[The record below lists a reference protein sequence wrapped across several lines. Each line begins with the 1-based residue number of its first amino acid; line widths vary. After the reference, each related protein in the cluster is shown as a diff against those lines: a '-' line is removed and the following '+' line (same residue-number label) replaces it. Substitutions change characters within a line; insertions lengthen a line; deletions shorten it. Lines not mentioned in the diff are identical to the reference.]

1 MPLRFRVL
9 AAVPGNPPGTATA
22 ALASNAPSTEESLG
36 PRSETRFEAP
46 SQPSELFVGR
56 RADAELSLPFASV
69 SARHARLFRGD
80 TEREWWLEDLGSVNG
95 TWVDDVRAVP
105 GRVVPLRAGQRL
117 RMGTVDLLFDGWSAT
132 AEGDEGTGTLA
143 RRLISDLFSSP
154 DSEVPTLT
162 VHDGPVR
169 VEPLRL
175 TQRDRRYL
183 AGRAETCE
191 LVLASEHVSREH
203 AAFVRRR
210 DGVFVQDLGSRN
222 TVRVNGV
229 SIEGEA
235 RLSDGDR
242 IEVGAVI
249 LSLADPE
256 ERYRARL
263 QRLGA
268 QPSPPGLAAAAGA
281 RPARSGTPTVG
292 LPIEIASEA
301 QGGTGPEVA
310 VRTPEQ
316 RTPLKP
322 RRASGATHTVS
333 PGAGPRRRIAP
344 IIALVAAG
352 GVVVLA
358 VAGLIILLVTGV

>member
-9 AAVPGNPPGTATA
+9 ATVPGSPPGTTTA
-22 ALASNAPSTEESLG
+22 ALASNAPSSEESLG

-56 RADAELSLPFASV
+56 RADVELSLPFPSV

-117 RMGTVDLLFDGWSAT
+117 RLGTVDLLFDGWSAKT
-132 AEGDEGTGTLA
+132 EGDEGTGTLA

-154 DSEVPTLT
+154 ESEVPTLT
-162 VHDGPVR
+162 VHAGPVGA
-169 VEPLRL
+169 EPLRL

-229 SIEGEA
+229 SVAGEA
-235 RLSDGDR
+235 RLGDGDR

-268 QPSPPGLAAAAGA
+268 QPSPPGWAAAAGA
-281 RPARSGTPTVG
+281 RAARSGTPTVG
-292 LPIEIASEA
+292 LPVEIAPEG
-301 QGGTGPEVA
+301 QGGTRPGVA
-310 VRTPEQ
+310 ARTPER
-316 RTPLKP
+316 RTPVTQ
-322 RRASGATHTVS
+322 RRGSGSATGFPASR
-333 PGAGPRRRIAP
+333 PRRRIALT
-344 IIALVAAG
+344 IALIAAG

>member
-1 MPLRFRVL
+1 MPLRFRIL
-9 AAVPGNPPGTATA
+9 AAAPGDPPGTTTTA
-22 ALASNAPSTEESLG
+22 IASSAPSSAERLG
-36 PRSETRFEAP
+36 PRTETRFEAP

-56 RADAELSLPFASV
+56 RADAALSLPFPSV

-117 RMGTVDLLFDGWSAT
+117 RVGTVDLLFDGWSAT
-132 AEGDEGTGTLA
+132 SEGDEGTGTLA

-154 DSEVPTLT
+154 ESEVPTLT
-162 VHDGPVR
+162 VHAGPVR

-183 AGRAETCE
+183 AGRADTCA

-229 SIEGEA
+229 SIQGDA

-263 QRLGA
+263 QRMGA
-268 QPSPPGLAAAAGA
+268 QASPPGLAAAAGA

-292 LPIEIASEA
+292 LPVEIASEG
-301 QGGTGPEVA
+301 QGGPSPEVA
-310 VRTPEQ
+310 VRTPER
-316 RTPLKP
+316 RTPLKQ
-322 RRASGATHTVS
+322 RRASGATYTVS
-333 PGAGPRRRIAP
+333 PGGRHPRT
-344 IIALVAAG
+344 IALIAAG